1 VGSEPETF
9 GRYTVLEEIGT
20 GGLSTVHL
28 AEEQLADGSVRR
40 VALKRLLPRVAA
52 REEFR
57 KQFALEADMLR
68 FLKHPNIAATYA
80 AGNVREVFFIAME
93 YVPGPTLKQLMQ
105 HVATTIGIMP
115 TSIVLGIAAELCNA
129 LDHAHRCCDEQG
141 KPLGIVHRDV
151 SPQNVIFSNAGIV
164 KLIDFGLVKTSATRG
179 RARTEDGV
187 IKGKINYVAPEYLT
201 GKLDARADLWALGVM
216 MYELLTSRRLFDGP
230 EATDTV
236 TRVRKLPIP
245 RPSRANPRV
254 PPEVDDIVLK
264 ALERDP
270 RRRWRDA
277 ATMRSA
283 IGEVIKKADHSVD
296 RRHVAEWVRW
306 VFTQKP
312 GTEATGVSQ
321 LMAMKERSK
330 PPPVPSAATPGA
342 SKSWFHKIL
351 PRGSRR

>member
-1 VGSEPETF
+1 MEGEPEVF
-9 GRYTVLEEIGT
+9 GRYTVLREIGT

-28 AEEQLADGSVRR
+28 AEERLDDGSVRR

-52 REEFR
+52 RRELR
-57 KQFALEADMLR
+57 QQFALEADMLR
-68 FLKHPNIAATYA
+68 YLKHPNIAATYA

-93 YVPGPTLKQLMQ
+93 YVPGPTLKELVQ
-105 HVATTIGIMP
+105 HVGSTIGTIP
-115 TSIVLGIAAELCNA
+115 TQIVLGIAAEICNA

-151 SPQNVIFSNAGIV
+151 SPQNVIFSDAGIV
-164 KLIDFGLVKTSATRG
+164 KLIDFGLVKTQAPRG
-179 RARTEDGV
+179 RAKTEDGV
-187 IKGKINYVAPEYLT
+187 VKGKLNYVAPEYLT
-201 GKLDARADLWALGVM
+201 GKLDARADLWALGVV
-216 MYELLTSRRLFDGP
+216 MYELLTSRRLFDAP
-230 EATDTV
+230 EESETV

-245 RPSRANPRV
+245 RPSLGNPRV
-254 PPEVDDIVLK
+254 PPELDEIVMK

-277 ATMRSA
+277 ATMRAA
-283 IGEVIKKADHSVD
+283 IGEVIRQPGNSVD

-321 LMAMKERSK
+321 LAAMKRRST
-330 PPPVPSAATPGA
+330 PPPVPTSANAATR
-342 SKSWFHKIL
+342 SWFQKLL
-351 PRGSRR
+351 PRGSRK